1 MQAHVKTL
9 SQQQRAAMLAR
20 VETEAIGFPSGTPS
34 TNRAWVFFDPSCS
47 YCSDLWRETS
57 LLKNEVAFVWIPV
70 ALLGDD
76 SAALAA
82 AMLDSAQ
89 PASLMWANA
98 EAMRH
103 AGTAMTLTAEPSEAS
118 LAKVAL
124 NTELMITV
132 DPAARP
138 PSVPLMYYRSSS
150 GQVEIIAGAMD
161 ARALKAAMKL
171 K

>member
-9 SQQQRAAMLAR
+9 SQPQRAAMLAR
-20 VETEAIGFPSGTPS
+20 VEKDAIGFASGTRS
-34 TNRAWVFFDPSCS
+34 ANQAWVFFDPYCS

-57 LLKNEVAFVWIPV
+57 LLKNQVAFVWIPV

-76 SAALAA
+76 SAALGA
-82 AMLDSAQ
+82 AMLDAAQ
-89 PASLMWANA
+89 PASLMWANEA
-98 EAMRH
+98 AMRL